1 MGMDRIIKKKRWTLK
16 KITLIL
22 VSVAFLAAVIYGF
35 LSQEKGTA
43 LNVDLEKLT
52 IATVEKGPFQEY
64 IPVNGNVLPLQEFF
78 LVANEGGKVEQIFIR
93 EGTLVEPGDQIMKL
107 SNADLQLEYLS
118 RETQLL
124 DEQNR
129 LRTLKLELEQSRL
142 QLKGELM
149 ALEHEILMQKRTFLR
164 NQDLFN
170 EKLLSTQDY
179 ENSHDQ
185 YEYLLRRKDI
195 TVQTHEQ
202 TLALSQAEIEK
213 LNASIIQTESH
224 MRILQSK
231 MDDLIIRAPISG
243 QLTSLNAEI
252 GQFKAP
258 GQSIGQID
266 VLDGFRVQAE
276 IDEYYLPRIDR
287 GQIGEVEVS
296 GQTFTLET
304 RIIYPEVIDS
314 RFKTDMYFTGETPAG
329 LKRGQTLKIRLQLGD
344 LTEAVLLAR
353 GGFYQHTGGNWVYML
368 DEGGTVAKKRSI
380 KLNRYNPRFYEVI
393 DGLKPGDQVIVSS
406 YDHFG
411 DHDRL
416 ILK

>member
-1 MGMDRIIKKKRWTLK
+1 MSMDRIIKKKRWTAK
-16 KITLIL
+16 KIILIL

-93 EGTLVEPGDQIMKL
+93 EGALVQPGDQILKL

-118 RETQLL
+118 RQTQLL

-129 LRTLKLELEQSRL
+129 LRTLQLELEQSRL

-170 EKLLSTQDY
+170 EKLLSTQDF
-179 ENSHDQ
+179 ENSRDQ

-213 LNASIIQTESH
+213 LHGSIAQTESH

-231 MDDLIIRAPISG
+231 MDDLIIRSPISG
-243 QLTSLNAEI
+243 QLTSLDAEI

-287 GQIGEVEVS
+287 GQLGEVEVS

-304 RIIYPEVIDS
+304 RIIYPEVIDN
-314 RFKTDMYFTGETPAG
+314 RFRTDMYFTDETPGG

-353 GGFYQHTGGNWVYML
+353 GGFYQHTGGNWVYVL

-416 ILK
+416 MLN

>member
-1 MGMDRIIKKKRWTLK
+1 MSMDRIIEKKRWTPK
-16 KITLIL
+16 KIAIIL

-35 LSQEKGTA
+35 LSREEGTA

-52 IATVEKGPFQEY
+52 VATVEKGPFQEY
-64 IPVNGNVLPLQEFF
+64 IPVNGNVMPLQEFF

-93 EGTLVEPGDQIMKL
+93 EGTLVQPGMQIMKL

-118 RETQLL
+118 RESQLL
-124 DEQNR
+124 DERNR
-129 LRTLKLELEQSRL
+129 LRTLRMELEQSRL
-142 QLKGELM
+142 QLKAELM
-149 ALEHEILMQKRTFLR
+149 ALEHEILMQKRTYLR

-170 EKLLSTQDY
+170 ENLLSTQDF
-179 ENSHDQ
+179 ENSRDQ

-213 LNASIIQTESH
+213 LQASITQTESH
-224 MRILQSK
+224 MQILQSK
-231 MDDLIIRAPISG
+231 MDDLIIQAPING
-243 QLTSLNAEI
+243 QLTSLEAEI

-258 GQSIGQID
+258 GQAIGQID

-296 GQTFTLET
+296 GNTYTLET
-304 RIIYPEVIDS
+304 RIIYPEVLDN
-314 RFKTDMYFTGETPAG
+314 RFKVDMYFTEGTPEG

-344 LTEAVLLAR
+344 LTEAILLAR
-353 GGFYQHTGGNWVYML
+353 GGFYQHTGGNWVYVL
-368 DEGGTVAKKRSI
+368 NPAGSIATKRPI

-393 DGLKPGDQVIVSS
+393 DGLTPGDKVIVSS

-416 ILK
+416 ILN